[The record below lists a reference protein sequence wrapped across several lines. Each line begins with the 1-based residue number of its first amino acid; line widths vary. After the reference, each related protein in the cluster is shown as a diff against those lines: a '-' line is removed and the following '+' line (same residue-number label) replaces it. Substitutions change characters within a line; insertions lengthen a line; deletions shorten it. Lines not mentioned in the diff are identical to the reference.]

1 MDIDKEK
8 AIRIIVQAS
17 VTAYAAGFSDRH
29 ISEKDDPEGTIN
41 MKIHNVLLLRLVLK
55 YNIIPLCRDLWTA
68 VLEICLRRWP
78 LASPS

>member
-29 ISEKDDPEGTIN
+29 I
-41 MKIHNVLLLRLVLK
+41 
-55 YNIIPLCRDLWTA
+55 Y
-68 VLEICLRRWP
+68 LRRMIRK
-78 LASPS
+78 AQST